1 MIDVASKH
9 RTGTAE
15 QGRNLSLGGADAAL
29 PNIDFGIDAGETA
42 ASHGQFNNGAR
53 MQSAPEVVVHDP
65 ETAAVTG
72 VLARVGNFTLR
83 QSSPNEESGPA
94 VDGGTS
100 QEVVFRFGPDRPLSA
115 FMRDELR
122 SAA

>member
-1 MIDVASKH
+1 MINVASRH
-9 RTGTAE
+9 PSAE
-15 QGRNLSLGGADAAL
+15 KATNLSLSGAEAAL

-42 ASHGQFNNGAR
+42 ASHGQFENGAR
-53 MQSAPEVVVHDP
+53 MESKPEVVVSDP
-65 ETAAVTG
+65 ETGAVTG
-72 VLARVGNFTLR
+72 VLARVGNFTFR

-100 QEVVFRFGPDRPLSA
+100 QEVVFRFGAVGPLSPL
-115 FMRDELR
+115 MRDELR

>member
-1 MIDVASKH
+1 MINVASRH
-9 RTGTAE
+9 PSAE
-15 QGRNLSLGGADAAL
+15 KATNLSLSGAEAAL

-42 ASHGQFNNGAR
+42 ASHGQFENGAR
-53 MQSAPEVVVHDP
+53 MESKPEVVVHDA

-72 VLARVGNFTLR
+72 VLARVGNFTFR

-100 QEVVFRFGPDRPLSA
+100 QEVVFRFGAVGPLSPL
-115 FMRDELR
+115 MRDELR

>member
-1 MIDVASKH
+1 MINVASRH
-9 RTGTAE
+9 PSAE
-15 QGRNLSLGGADAAL
+15 KATNSSLSGAEAAL

-42 ASHGQFNNGAR
+42 ASHGQFENGAR
-53 MQSAPEVVVHDP
+53 MESKPEVVVSDP
-65 ETAAVTG
+65 ETGAVTG
-72 VLARVGNFTLR
+72 VLARVGNFTFR

-100 QEVVFRFGPDRPLSA
+100 QEVVFRFGAVGPLSPL
-115 FMRDELR
+115 MRDELR

>member
-1 MIDVASKH
+1 MINVASRH
-9 RTGTAE
+9 PSAE
-15 QGRNLSLGGADAAL
+15 EATNLSLRGAEAAL
-29 PNIDFGIDAGETA
+29 PTIDFGIDAGETA
-42 ASHGQFNNGAR
+42 ASHGQFENGAR
-53 MQSAPEVVVHDP
+53 MESKPEVVVNDP

-72 VLARVGNFTLR
+72 VLARVGNFTFR

-100 QEVVFRFGPDRPLSA
+100 QEVVFRFGAVGPLSPL
-115 FMRDELR
+115 MRDELR